1 MDQYAQPY
9 IIPLPKKVFFKDNE
23 VVNISDFSLKCSE
36 RKLKIIKELYERQL
50 RLPDSKKTKKLIL
63 IKNDKI
69 AKEGYKLNISSK
81 KITVEASSEKGFFYC
96 LQTLL
101 QLKNGNKI
109 PVGEIDDYPSLK
121 IRGVHLNFDNVRKMG
136 YQEAYNLI
144 LSLTKLKINT
154 ILIEY
159 GDRFPYRKHPL
170 VVSSNTLSKTE
181 IKKLISLAR
190 QNYIEVIPL
199 LQSFGH
205 LDYVL
210 DVPEYQYLNE
220 GEKEGGRQLCPSNPD
235 SLKLFM
241 ELAEE
246 IMDIHPES
254 RYFHIGGDET
264 RYLGYCPVCKERTK
278 LVGKGG
284 LYIEHINKV
293 CRWIKKQGL
302 IPILWDDMLCTFP
315 ETIKKLEKG
324 SIIMY
329 WDYWATEDITPLLLA
344 RSYETNR
351 GVVYDKRWQNE
362 WAEEIKGLEKENTL
376 KFGRF
381 LDLEKELEPEYK
393 KKFLPYLGNKF
404 PKYIKAFPYLK
415 FYKDSG
421 FEVIG
426 APLLDH
432 LFAEPYDLSWLLSIQ
447 RPVKN
452 IFAFTKRCIQERAL
466 GIISTSWK
474 NYPVEVL
481 YPGIIAT
488 AQFSWT
494 GGKNKNENQF

>member
-1 MDQYAQPY
+1 MDQYAQPH
-9 IIPLPKKVFFKDNE
+9 IIPFPKKMSFKDNE
-23 VVNISDFSLKCSE
+23 TVNISEFSVKCSE
-36 RKLKIIKELYERQL
+36 KKFKDMYERPL
-50 RLPDSKKTKKLIL
+50 RLLERQKAKKLFL
-63 IKNDKI
+63 VNNDRI
-69 AKEGYKLNISSK
+69 IEEGYKLNISSE

-101 QLKNGNKI
+101 QLKNGDKI
-109 PVGEIDDYPSLK
+109 PVTDIDDYPSLK
-121 IRGVHLNFDNVRKMG
+121 MRGIHLNFDNVRNMG
-136 YQEAYNLI
+136 YREAHNLI
-144 LSLTKLKINT
+144 LMLAKFKINT

-159 GDRFPYRKHPL
+159 GDRFPYKKHPL
-170 VVSSNTLSKTE
+170 VVSSNTLSKAE
-181 IKKLISLAR
+181 IRKLISLAR
-190 QNYIEVIPL
+190 ENYIEVIPL

-210 DVPEYQYLNE
+210 DVHKYQYLNE
-220 GEKEGGRQLCPSNPD
+220 GEKEGGRQLCPSNLD
-235 SLKLFM
+235 SLKLFV

-246 IMDIHPES
+246 IIEIHPDI

-264 RYLGYCPVCKERTK
+264 RYLGYCPVCKERAK
-278 LVGKGG
+278 SIGKGG

-315 ETIKKLEKG
+315 ETVQKLEKG

-329 WDYWATEDITPLLLA
+329 WDYWATEDSTPLLLA

-351 GVVYDKRWQNE
+351 GVVYDRRWQNE
-362 WAEEIKGLEKENTL
+362 WAKEITGLEKENTL

-381 LDLEKELEPEYK
+381 MNLEKELEPEYK
-393 KKFLPYLGNKF
+393 SKFLPYLGDKF

-432 LFAEPYDLSWLLSIQ
+432 LFADTYDWKWLLSVQ
-447 RPVKN
+447 RPVRN
-452 IFAFTKRCIQERAL
+452 IFAFTKRCIEEGAL
-466 GIISTSWK
+466 GIVGTSWR
-474 NYPVEVL
+474 NYPVEVI
-481 YPGIIAT
+481 YHGIITT
-488 AQFSWT
+488 AQFSWA
-494 GGKNKNENQF
+494 GG